1 MIKKIITTICL
12 ICWLFVD
19 QLQSQE
25 LNCQVEIVS
34 TKLQQTDAKIFKT
47 LEQSIFEFMNNQNWS
62 SAIFEPYE
70 KIECA
75 IHITIVE
82 ELSSDK
88 FKAKLAINASRP
100 IHNSSYNS
108 VLLNHID
115 NNFVFEYAEYQNLDY
130 NENIYMSNLTSV
142 LAYYAYVI
150 LGLDYDSYS
159 QKGGTPFFNKAQA
172 IVNSIPPNLSTDE
185 APGWKPYES
194 QRNRFHLVDQLMNP
208 RYGTFR
214 TCSYQYHLQGLD
226 LMYEKQKIAR
236 QVMTSALKSLQST
249 VEDYPNAMLVQ
260 TFFNAKSDEIVNIY
274 SGATPA
280 EKTAIKNILK
290 NIDPTNEEKYS
301 RIK

>member
-1 MIKKIITTICL
+1 MIRITTATFCFFCMFL
-12 ICWLFVD
+12 T
-19 QLQSQE
+19 QLVHAQE
-25 LNCQVEIVS
+25 FNCQVEIV
-34 TKLQQTDAKIFKT
+34 TMKLQQTDAKIFTT
-47 LEQSIFEFMNNQNWS
+47 LEQSLFEFMNNQNWS
-62 SAIFEPYE
+62 SDIFEPHE

-75 IHITIVE
+75 IHITILE

-115 NNFVFEYAEYQNLDY
+115 NNFIFEYAEYQNLEY
-130 NENIYMSNLTSV
+130 NENIFMSNLTSV
-142 LAYYAYVI
+142 MAYYAYII

-159 QKGGTPFFNKAQA
+159 QKGGTEFFNKAQA
-172 IVNSIPPNLSTDE
+172 VVNSVPPNLSTDD

-194 QRNRFHLVDQLMNP
+194 QRNRFHLVDQLLNP
-208 RYGTFR
+208 RFSTFR
-214 TCSYQYHLQGLD
+214 TCAYQYHLQGMD

-236 QVMTSALKSLQST
+236 QVITSALKSLQST

-280 EKTAIKNILK
+280 EKTAIRNVLK
-290 NIDPTNEEKYS
+290 DIDPTNEEKYS